1 MTIFKTYWKIVKKN
15 IGIIILYTVMLL
27 VFGTMNL
34 KANKNS
40 FEFISSKPDI
50 IIVNNSSGIITD
62 NLISYLKTN
71 ANVKNITNENDID
84 DAVFFRD
91 ANYVIYIPKD
101 FETKLESGKE
111 VNIDIKTN
119 NSYDSYIASELLNR
133 YLDVFSKYMN
143 LYNDKILAIQKL
155 DNTLNKKADVVIEN
169 KTSLNSKT
177 SLFYNFSSY
186 SIMAIVI
193 YIICLV
199 LSSFNDEK
207 ISKRTNVSGM
217 NYKTFNN
224 YLYISSFTFTFIIF
238 IVYLILSFLIL
249 KSSILNINGILYGL
263 NMFIFFIV
271 SFTMA
276 ILISNLVKSKG
287 AISGVVN
294 VISLGSAFLCGAF
307 IPVKYMP
314 SFALKIAHIFPTFY
328 FIDNNE
334 YIASIQNFDKASY
347 DFVLKN
353 FIIMIVFIIFFLIL
367 NTLVTRFKRKVN

>member
-71 ANVKNITNENDID
+71 ANVKNITDENDID

-91 ANYVIYIPKD
+91 ANYVIYIPKE
-101 FETKLESGKE
+101 FENKIQNGKE
-111 VNIDIKTN
+111 FNIDIKTN

-155 DNTLNKKADVVIEN
+155 DNTLNKKASVVIES
-169 KTSLNSKT
+169 KTNLNSKT

-207 ISKRTNVSGM
+207 ISKRTSVSGM

-249 KSSILNINGILYGL
+249 KSSILNINGILYSL

-271 SFTMA
+271 SFTIA

-353 FIIMIVFIIFFLIL
+353 FIIMTVFIIFFLIL
-367 NTLVTRFKRKVN
+367 NTLVTRLKRKVN

>member
-1 MTIFKTYWKIVKKN
+1 MTVFKTYWKIVKKN

-71 ANVKNITNENDID
+71 ANVKNITDENDID

-91 ANYVIYIPKD
+91 ANYVIYIPKE
-101 FETKLESGKE
+101 FENKIENGKE
-111 VNIDIKTN
+111 FNIDIKTN
-119 NSYDSYIASELLNR
+119 NSYDSYIASELLNK

-143 LYNDKILAIQKL
+143 LYNNKILAIQKL
-155 DNTLNKKADVVIEN
+155 DNTLNKKTSVVIEN
-169 KTSLNSKT
+169 KTNLNSKT

-207 ISKRTNVSGM
+207 ISKRTSVSGM
-217 NYKTFNN
+217 NYKTFNK

-249 KSSILNINGILYGL
+249 KSSILNINGILYSL

-294 VISLGSAFLCGAF
+294 VISLCSAFLCGAF

-334 YIASIQNFDKASY
+334 YIASLQNFDKASY
-347 DFVLKN
+347 EFVLKN
-353 FIIMIVFIIFFLIL
+353 FIIMIIFVMIFLIL
-367 NTLVTRFKRKVN
+367 NSLVTRFKRKVN

>member
-91 ANYVIYIPKD
+91 ANYVIYIPKE
-101 FETKLESGKE
+101 FENKIENGKE
-111 VNIDIKTN
+111 FNIDIKTN

-155 DNTLNKKADVVIEN
+155 DNTLNKKASVIIEN

-224 YLYISSFTFTFIIF
+224 YLYISSFSFTFIIF

-249 KSSILNINGILYGL
+249 KSSILNINGILYSL

>member
-34 KANKNS
+34 KTNKNS
-40 FEFISSKPDI
+40 FEFVSSKPDI

-71 ANVKNITNENDID
+71 ANVKNITDETDID
-84 DAVFFRD
+84 DAIFFRD

-101 FETKLESGKE
+101 FESKLESGKE

-119 NSYDSYIASELLNR
+119 NSYDSYIASELLNK

-143 LYNDKILAIQKL
+143 LYNDKVVAIKKL
-155 DNTLNKKADVVIEN
+155 DNTLNKKASVVIEN
-169 KTSLNSKT
+169 KTNLNSKT

-249 KSSILNINGILYGL
+249 KNSILNINGFLYSL

-334 YIASIQNFDKASY
+334 YIASLQNFDKASY
-347 DFVLKN
+347 EFVLKN
-353 FIIMIVFIIFFLIL
+353 FIIMIIFIIFFLIL

>member
-50 IIVNNSSGIITD
+50 IIVNNSSGIVTD
-62 NLISYLKTN
+62 NLILYLKTN
-71 ANVKNITNENDID
+71 ANVKNITDENDID

-91 ANYVIYIPKD
+91 TNYVIYIPKE
-101 FETKLESGKE
+101 FENKIENGKE
-111 VNIDIKTN
+111 FNIDIKTN
-119 NSYDSYIASELLNR
+119 NSYDSYIASELLNK

-155 DNTLNKKADVVIEN
+155 DNTLNKKASVVIEN
-169 KTSLNSKT
+169 KTNLNSKT

-207 ISKRTNVSGM
+207 ISKRTSVSGM

-249 KSSILNINGILYGL
+249 KSTILNINGILYSL

-334 YIASIQNFDKASY
+334 YITSIQNFDKVSY
-347 DFVLKN
+347 EFVLKN
-353 FIIMIVFIIFFLIL
+353 FIIMIIFIIFFLIL

>member
-91 ANYVIYIPKD
+91 ANYVIYIPKE
-101 FETKLESGKE
+101 FENKIENGKE
-111 VNIDIKTN
+111 FNIDIKTN

-155 DNTLNKKADVVIEN
+155 DNTLNKKASVVIES
-169 KTSLNSKT
+169 KTNLNSKT

-207 ISKRTNVSGM
+207 ISKRTSVSGM

-224 YLYISSFTFTFIIF
+224 YLYISSFSFTFIIF

-249 KSSILNINGILYGL
+249 KSSILNINGILYSL

-271 SFTMA
+271 SFTMS

-347 DFVLKN
+347 EFVLKN

>member
-71 ANVKNITNENDID
+71 ANVKNITDENDID

-91 ANYVIYIPKD
+91 ANYVIYIPKE
-101 FETKLESGKE
+101 FENKIENGKE
-111 VNIDIKTN
+111 FNIDIKTN
-119 NSYDSYIASELLNR
+119 NSYDSYIASELLNK

-169 KTSLNSKT
+169 KTSLNTKT

-207 ISKRTNVSGM
+207 ISKRTSVSGM
-217 NYKTFNN
+217 NYKTFNK

-249 KSSILNINGILYGL
+249 KISILNINGILYSL

-334 YIASIQNFDKASY
+334 YIASLQNFDKASY
-347 DFVLKN
+347 EFVLKN
-353 FIIMIVFIIFFLIL
+353 FIIMIIFIIFFLIL
-367 NTLVTRFKRKVN
+367 NSLVTRFKRKVN

>member
-34 KANKNS
+34 KANKNN

-71 ANVKNITNENDID
+71 ANVKNITDENDID

-111 VNIDIKTN
+111 ANIDIKTN

-169 KTSLNSKT
+169 KTNLNSKT

-249 KSSILNINGILYGL
+249 KSSILNINGILYSL

-271 SFTMA
+271 CFTMS

-334 YIASIQNFDKASY
+334 YFASLQNFDKASY

>member
-155 DNTLNKKADVVIEN
+155 DNTLNKKASVIIEN

-249 KSSILNINGILYGL
+249 KSSILNINGILYSL

-334 YIASIQNFDKASY
+334 YIASLQNFDKASY

>member
-1 MTIFKTYWKIVKKN
+1 MTVFKTYWKIVKKN

-34 KANKNS
+34 KTNKNS
-40 FEFISSKPDI
+40 FEYVSSKPDI

-62 NLISYLKTN
+62 NLISYLKAN
-71 ANVKNITNENDID
+71 ANVKNITDETDID

-101 FETKLESGKE
+101 FESKLESGKE

-119 NSYDSYIASELLNR
+119 NSYDSYIASELLNK

-143 LYNDKILAIQKL
+143 LYNDKVLAIQKL
-155 DNTLNKKADVVIEN
+155 DNTLNKKAGVVIEN
-169 KTSLNSKT
+169 KTNLNSKT

-249 KSSILNINGILYGL
+249 KNSILNINGFLYSL

-334 YIASIQNFDKASY
+334 YIASLQNFDKSSY
-347 DFVLKN
+347 EFVLKN
-353 FIIMIVFIIFFLIL
+353 FIIMIIFVMIFLIL
-367 NTLVTRFKRKVN
+367 NSLVTRFKRKVN

>member
-71 ANVKNITNENDID
+71 ANVKNITDDNDID

-91 ANYVIYIPKD
+91 ANYVIYIPKE
-101 FETKLESGKE
+101 FENKIENGKE
-111 VNIDIKTN
+111 FNIDIKTN
-119 NSYDSYIASELLNR
+119 NSYDSYITSELLNR

-155 DNTLNKKADVVIEN
+155 DNTLNKKASVVIES
-169 KTSLNSKT
+169 KTNLNSKT

-207 ISKRTNVSGM
+207 ISKRTSVSGM

-249 KSSILNINGILYGL
+249 KSSILNINGILYSL

-271 SFTMA
+271 SFTIA

-334 YIASIQNFDKASY
+334 YFASIQNFDKASY

-367 NTLVTRFKRKVN
+367 NTLITRFKRKVN

>member
-34 KANKNS
+34 KTNKNS
-40 FEFISSKPDI
+40 FEYVSSKPDI

-62 NLISYLKTN
+62 NLISFLKTN
-71 ANVKNITNENDID
+71 ANVKNITDETDID

-91 ANYVIYIPKD
+91 ANYVIYIPKE
-101 FETKLESGKE
+101 FENKLESGKE

-119 NSYDSYIASELLNR
+119 NSYDSYIASELLNK

-143 LYNDKILAIQKL
+143 LYNDKVLAIQKL
-155 DNTLNKKADVVIEN
+155 DNTLNKKAGVVIEN
-169 KTSLNSKT
+169 KTNLNSKT

-249 KSSILNINGILYGL
+249 KNSILNINGFLYSL

-287 AISGVVN
+287 AISGVIN

-334 YIASIQNFDKASY
+334 YIASLQNFDKASY
-347 DFVLKN
+347 EFVLKN
-353 FIIMIVFIIFFLIL
+353 FIIMIIFIIFFLIL

>member
-71 ANVKNITNENDID
+71 ANVKNITDDNDID

-91 ANYVIYIPKD
+91 ANYVIYIPKE
-101 FETKLESGKE
+101 FENKLESGKE

-119 NSYDSYIASELLNR
+119 NSYDSYIASELLNK

-143 LYNDKILAIQKL
+143 LYNDKVLAIQKL
-155 DNTLNKKADVVIEN
+155 DDTLNKKASVVIEN
-169 KTSLNSKT
+169 KTNLNSKT

-217 NYKTFNN
+217 NYKMVNN

-271 SFTMA
+271 SFTIA

-367 NTLVTRFKRKVN
+367 NTLETRFKRKVN

>member
-71 ANVKNITNENDID
+71 ANVKNITDETDID

-101 FETKLESGKE
+101 FESKLESGKE

-119 NSYDSYIASELLNR
+119 NSYDSYIASELLNK

-143 LYNDKILAIQKL
+143 LYNDKVVAIKKL
-155 DNTLNKKADVVIEN
+155 DNTLNKKASVVIEN
-169 KTSLNSKT
+169 KTNLNSKT

-207 ISKRTNVSGM
+207 ISKRTSVSGM

-249 KSSILNINGILYGL
+249 KNSILNINGFLYSL

-334 YIASIQNFDKASY
+334 YIASLQNFDKASY
-347 DFVLKN
+347 EFVLKN
-353 FIIMIVFIIFFLIL
+353 FIIMIIFIIFFLIL

>member
-71 ANVKNITNENDID
+71 ANVKNITDENDID

-91 ANYVIYIPKD
+91 ANYVIYIPKE
-101 FETKLESGKE
+101 FENKIENGKE
-111 VNIDIKTN
+111 FNIDIKTN

-155 DNTLNKKADVVIEN
+155 DNTLNKKASVVIES
-169 KTSLNSKT
+169 KTNLNSKT

-207 ISKRTNVSGM
+207 ISKRTSVSGM

-224 YLYISSFTFTFIIF
+224 YLYISSFSFTFIIF

-353 FIIMIVFIIFFLIL
+353 FIIMTVFIIFFLIL
-367 NTLVTRFKRKVN
+367 NTLVTRLKRKVN

>member
-50 IIVNNSSGIITD
+50 IVVNNSSGIITD

-71 ANVKNITNENDID
+71 ANVKNITDENDID

-91 ANYVIYIPKD
+91 ANYVIYIPKE
-101 FETKLESGKE
+101 FENKIENGKE
-111 VNIDIKTN
+111 FNIDIKTN
-119 NSYDSYIASELLNR
+119 NSYDSYIASELLNK

-155 DNTLNKKADVVIEN
+155 DNTLNKKASVVIEN

-249 KSSILNINGILYGL
+249 KSSILNINGILYSL

-334 YIASIQNFDKASY
+334 YIASFQNFDKASY
-347 DFVLKN
+347 EFVLKN
-353 FIIMIVFIIFFLIL
+353 FIIMIIFIIFFLIL

>member
-71 ANVKNITNENDID
+71 ANVKNITDDNDID

-91 ANYVIYIPKD
+91 ANYVIYIPKE
-101 FETKLESGKE
+101 FENKIENGKE
-111 VNIDIKTN
+111 FNIDIKTN

-155 DNTLNKKADVVIEN
+155 DNTLNKKASVVIES
-169 KTSLNSKT
+169 KTNLNSKT

-347 DFVLKN
+347 EFVLKN

>member
-40 FEFISSKPDI
+40 LEFISSKPDI

-71 ANVKNITNENDID
+71 ANVKNITYENDID

-91 ANYVIYIPKD
+91 ANYVIYIPKE
-101 FETKLESGKE
+101 FENKIENGKE
-111 VNIDIKTN
+111 FNIDIKTN
-119 NSYDSYIASELLNR
+119 NSYDSYIASELVNK

-155 DNTLNKKADVVIEN
+155 DNTLNKKTSVVIEN
-169 KTSLNSKT
+169 KTNLNSKT

-207 ISKRTNVSGM
+207 ISKRTSVSGM
-217 NYKTFNN
+217 NYKTFNK

-249 KSSILNINGILYGL
+249 KSSILNINGILYSL

-334 YIASIQNFDKASY
+334 YIVSLQNFDKASY
-347 DFVLKN
+347 EFVLKN
-353 FIIMIVFIIFFLIL
+353 LIIMIIFVMIFLIL
-367 NTLVTRFKRKVN
+367 NSLVTRFKRKVN

>member
-71 ANVKNITNENDID
+71 ANVKNIADENDID

-91 ANYVIYIPKD
+91 ANYVIYIPKE
-101 FETKLESGKE
+101 FENKIENGKE
-111 VNIDIKTN
+111 FNIDIKTN

-155 DNTLNKKADVVIEN
+155 DNTLNKKASVVIES
-169 KTSLNSKT
+169 KTNLNSKT

-224 YLYISSFTFTFIIF
+224 YLYISSFSFTFIIF

-249 KSSILNINGILYGL
+249 KSSILDINGILYSL

-334 YIASIQNFDKASY
+334 YIASLQNFDKASY
-347 DFVLKN
+347 EFVLKN

>member
-155 DNTLNKKADVVIEN
+155 DNTLNKKASVVIES
-169 KTSLNSKT
+169 KTNLNSKT

-249 KSSILNINGILYGL
+249 KSSILNINGILYSL

-334 YIASIQNFDKASY
+334 YIASIQNFDKVSY
-347 DFVLKN
+347 EFVLKN

-367 NTLVTRFKRKVN
+367 NTLVARFKRKVN

>member
-40 FEFISSKPDI
+40 FEYISSKPDI

-71 ANVKNITNENDID
+71 ANVKNITDENDID

-91 ANYVIYIPKD
+91 ANYVIYIPKE
-101 FETKLESGKE
+101 FENKIENGKE
-111 VNIDIKTN
+111 FNIDIKTN
-119 NSYDSYIASELLNR
+119 NSYDSYIASELLNK

-155 DNTLNKKADVVIEN
+155 DNTLNKKASVVIEN
-169 KTSLNSKT
+169 KTNLNSKT

-207 ISKRTNVSGM
+207 ISKRTSVSGM

-249 KSSILNINGILYGL
+249 KSTILNINGILYSL

-334 YIASIQNFDKASY
+334 YITSIQNFDKVSY
-347 DFVLKN
+347 EFVLKN
-353 FIIMIVFIIFFLIL
+353 FIIMIIFIIFFLIL

>member
-71 ANVKNITNENDID
+71 ANVKNITDENDID

-91 ANYVIYIPKD
+91 ANYVIYIPKE
-101 FETKLESGKE
+101 FENKIENRKE
-111 VNIDIKTN
+111 FNIDIKTN

-155 DNTLNKKADVVIEN
+155 DNTLNKKASVVIES
-169 KTSLNSKT
+169 KTNLNSKT

-207 ISKRTNVSGM
+207 ISKRTSVSGM

-249 KSSILNINGILYGL
+249 KSSILNINGILYSL

-334 YIASIQNFDKASY
+334 YIASLQNFDKASY

-353 FIIMIVFIIFFLIL
+353 FIIMTVFIIFFLIL

>member
-50 IIVNNSSGIITD
+50 IIVNNSSGIVTD
-62 NLISYLKTN
+62 NLILYLKTN
-71 ANVKNITNENDID
+71 ANVKNITDENDID

-91 ANYVIYIPKD
+91 TNYVIYIPKE
-101 FETKLESGKE
+101 FENKIENGKE
-111 VNIDIKTN
+111 FNIDIKTN
-119 NSYDSYIASELLNR
+119 NSYDSYIASELLNK

-143 LYNDKILAIQKL
+143 LYNNKILAIQKL
-155 DNTLNKKADVVIEN
+155 DNTLNKKASVVIEN
-169 KTSLNSKT
+169 KTNLNSKT

-207 ISKRTNVSGM
+207 ISKRTSVSGM

-249 KSSILNINGILYGL
+249 KSTILNINGILYSL

-334 YIASIQNFDKASY
+334 YITSIQNFDKVSY
-347 DFVLKN
+347 EFVLKN

-367 NTLVTRFKRKVN
+367 NSLVTRFKRKVN

>member
-1 MTIFKTYWKIVKKN
+1 MTIFKIYWKIVKKN

-71 ANVKNITNENDID
+71 ANVKNITDENDID

-91 ANYVIYIPKD
+91 ANYVIYIPKE
-101 FETKLESGKE
+101 FENKIENGKE
-111 VNIDIKTN
+111 FNIDIKTN
-119 NSYDSYIASELLNR
+119 NSYDSYIASELLNK

-207 ISKRTNVSGM
+207 ISKRTGVSGM

-238 IVYLILSFLIL
+238 MVYLILSFLIL
-249 KSSILNINGILYGL
+249 KSSILNINGILYSL

-294 VISLGSAFLCGAF
+294 VISLRSAFLCGAF
-307 IPVKYMP
+307 RPVKYMP

-334 YIASIQNFDKASY
+334 YIASLQNLDKASY
-347 DFVLKN
+347 EFVLKN
-353 FIIMIVFIIFFLIL
+353 FIIMIICIIFFLIL
-367 NTLVTRFKRKVN
+367 NTLVTRFKRKAN

>member
-1 MTIFKTYWKIVKKN
+1 MTVFKTYWKIVKKN

-34 KANKNS
+34 KTNKNS
-40 FEFISSKPDI
+40 FEYVSSKPDI
-50 IIVNNSSGIITD
+50 IIVNNSNGIITD
-62 NLISYLKTN
+62 NLISYLKAN
-71 ANVKNITNENDID
+71 ANVKNITDETDID

-91 ANYVIYIPKD
+91 ANYVIYIPKE
-101 FETKLESGKE
+101 FENKLESGKE

-119 NSYDSYIASELLNR
+119 NSYDSYIASELLNK

-143 LYNDKILAIQKL
+143 LYNDKVLAIQKL
-155 DNTLNKKADVVIEN
+155 DNTLNKKVSVVIEN
-169 KTSLNSKT
+169 KTNLNSKT

-249 KSSILNINGILYGL
+249 KNIILNINGFLYSL

-276 ILISNLVKSKG
+276 ILISNLVKIKG

-334 YIASIQNFDKASY
+334 YIASLQNFDKASY
-347 DFVLKN
+347 EFVLKN
-353 FIIMIVFIIFFLIL
+353 FIIMIIFIIFFLIL
-367 NTLVTRFKRKVN
+367 NTLLTRFKRKVN

>member
-1 MTIFKTYWKIVKKN
+1 MTVFKTYFKIVKKN

-34 KANKNS
+34 KTNKNS
-40 FEFISSKPDI
+40 FEFVSSKPDI
-50 IIVNNSSGIITD
+50 IIVNNSSGVITD
-62 NLISYLKTN
+62 NLISYLKKN
-71 ANVKNITNENDID
+71 ANVKNITDETDID

-101 FETKLESGKE
+101 FESNIESGKE

-119 NSYDSYIASELLNR
+119 NSYDSYIASELLTK

-143 LYNDKILAIQKL
+143 LYNDKLTAIQKL
-155 DNTLNKKADVVIEN
+155 DNTLNKKSNVVIASETN
-169 KTSLNSKT
+169 LNSKT

-238 IVYLILSFLIL
+238 AIYLVLSFAVL
-249 KSSILNINGILYGL
+249 KSSILNINGLLYSL

-271 SFTMA
+271 SFTMS

-314 SFALKIAHIFPTFY
+314 AFALKIAHIFPTFY

-334 YIASIQNFDKASY
+334 YIASLQNFDKTAFE
-347 DFVLKN
+347 FVLKN
-353 FIIMIVFIIFFLIL
+353 FIIMILFVMFFLIL
-367 NTLVTRFKRKVN
+367 NSLVTRFKRKVN

>member
-155 DNTLNKKADVVIEN
+155 DNTLNKKASVVIES
-169 KTSLNSKT
+169 KTNLNSKT

-249 KSSILNINGILYGL
+249 KSSILNINGILYSL

-334 YIASIQNFDKASY
+334 YIASLQNFDKASY
-347 DFVLKN
+347 EFVLKN

>member
-1 MTIFKTYWKIVKKN
+1 MTVFKTYWKIVKKN

-71 ANVKNITNENDID
+71 ANVKNITDENDID

-91 ANYVIYIPKD
+91 ANYVIYIPKE
-101 FETKLESGKE
+101 FENKIENRKE
-111 VNIDIKTN
+111 FNIDIKTN
-119 NSYDSYIASELLNR
+119 NSYDSYIASELLNK

-155 DNTLNKKADVVIEN
+155 DNTLNKKASVVIEN
-169 KTSLNSKT
+169 KTNLNSKT

-207 ISKRTNVSGM
+207 ISKRTSVSGM
-217 NYKTFNN
+217 NYKTFNK

-249 KSSILNINGILYGL
+249 KSSILNIHGILYSL

-287 AISGVVN
+287 TISGVVN

-307 IPVKYMP
+307 IPIKYMP

-334 YIASIQNFDKASY
+334 YIASLQNFDKASY
-347 DFVLKN
+347 EFVLKN

>member
-91 ANYVIYIPKD
+91 ANYVIYIPKE
-101 FETKLESGKE
+101 FENKIENGKE
-111 VNIDIKTN
+111 FNIDIKTN

-224 YLYISSFTFTFIIF
+224 YLYISSFSFTFIIF

-334 YIASIQNFDKASY
+334 YIASIQNFDKVSY
-347 DFVLKN
+347 EFVLKN

-367 NTLVTRFKRKVN
+367 NTLITRFKRKVN

>member
-1 MTIFKTYWKIVKKN
+1 MTVFKTYWKIVKKN

-34 KANKNS
+34 KTNKNS
-40 FEFISSKPDI
+40 FEFVSSKPDI

-71 ANVKNITNENDID
+71 ANVKNITDETDID

-101 FETKLESGKE
+101 FESKLESGKE

-119 NSYDSYIASELLNR
+119 NSYDSYIASELLNK

-143 LYNDKILAIQKL
+143 LYNDKVVAIQKL
-155 DNTLNKKADVVIEN
+155 DNTLNKKAGVVIEN
-169 KTSLNSKT
+169 KTNLNSKT

-249 KSSILNINGILYGL
+249 KNSILNINGFLYSL

-334 YIASIQNFDKASY
+334 YIASLQNFNKASY
-347 DFVLKN
+347 EFVLKN

>member
-71 ANVKNITNENDID
+71 ANVKNITDENDID

-91 ANYVIYIPKD
+91 ANYVIYIPKE
-101 FETKLESGKE
+101 FENKIENGKE
-111 VNIDIKTN
+111 FNIDIKTN
-119 NSYDSYIASELLNR
+119 NSYDSYIASELLNK

-155 DNTLNKKADVVIEN
+155 DNTLNKKASVVIEN
-169 KTSLNSKT
+169 KTNLNSKT

-207 ISKRTNVSGM
+207 ISKRTRVSGM

-249 KSSILNINGILYGL
+249 KSTILNINGILYSL

-334 YIASIQNFDKASY
+334 YITSIQNFDKVSY
-347 DFVLKN
+347 EFVLKN
-353 FIIMIVFIIFFLIL
+353 FIIMIIFIIFFLIL

>member
-101 FETKLESGKE
+101 FENKIENGKE
-111 VNIDIKTN
+111 FNIDIKTN

-169 KTSLNSKT
+169 KTNLNSKT

-249 KSSILNINGILYGL
+249 KSNILNINGILYSL

-334 YIASIQNFDKASY
+334 YIASIQNFDKVSY
-347 DFVLKN
+347 EFVLKN

>member
-91 ANYVIYIPKD
+91 ANYVIYIPKE
-101 FETKLESGKE
+101 FENKIENGKE
-111 VNIDIKTN
+111 FNIDIKTN

-155 DNTLNKKADVVIEN
+155 DNTLNKKASVIIEN
-169 KTSLNSKT
+169 KTNLNSKT

-249 KSSILNINGILYGL
+249 KSSILNINGILYSL

-347 DFVLKN
+347 EFVLKK
-353 FIIMIVFIIFFLIL
+353 FIIMTVFIIFFLIL

>member
-40 FEFISSKPDI
+40 FEYISSKPDI

-71 ANVKNITNENDID
+71 ANVKNITDENDID

-91 ANYVIYIPKD
+91 ANYVIYIPKE
-101 FETKLESGKE
+101 FENKIENGKE
-111 VNIDIKTN
+111 FNIDIKTN
-119 NSYDSYIASELLNR
+119 NSYDSYIASELLNK

-169 KTSLNSKT
+169 KTSLNTKT

-207 ISKRTNVSGM
+207 ISKRTSLSGM

-249 KSSILNINGILYGL
+249 KNSILNINGFLYSL

-334 YIASIQNFDKASY
+334 YIASLQNFDKASY
-347 DFVLKN
+347 EFVLKN
-353 FIIMIVFIIFFLIL
+353 LIIMIIFVMIFLIL
-367 NTLVTRFKRKVN
+367 NTLVTRFKRKAN

>member
-91 ANYVIYIPKD
+91 ANYVIYIPKE
-101 FETKLESGKE
+101 FENKIENGKE
-111 VNIDIKTN
+111 FNIDIKTN
-119 NSYDSYIASELLNR
+119 NSYDSYIASELLNK

-169 KTSLNSKT
+169 KTNLNSKT

-353 FIIMIVFIIFFLIL
+353 FIIMTVFIIFFLIL

>member
-71 ANVKNITNENDID
+71 ANVKNITDENDID

-91 ANYVIYIPKD
+91 ANYVIYIPKE
-101 FETKLESGKE
+101 FENKIENGKE
-111 VNIDIKTN
+111 FNIDIKTN
-119 NSYDSYIASELLNR
+119 NSYDSYIASELLNK

-207 ISKRTNVSGM
+207 ISKRTSVSGM

-249 KSSILNINGILYGL
+249 KSSILNINGILYSL

-334 YIASIQNFDKASY
+334 YIASLQNFDKASY
-347 DFVLKN
+347 KFVLKN
-353 FIIMIVFIIFFLIL
+353 FIIMIIFIIFFLIL

>member
-71 ANVKNITNENDID
+71 ANVKNITDENDID

-155 DNTLNKKADVVIEN
+155 DNTLNKKASVVIES
-169 KTSLNSKT
+169 KTNLNSKT

-249 KSSILNINGILYGL
+249 KSSILNINGILYSL

>member
-91 ANYVIYIPKD
+91 ANYVIYIPKE
-101 FETKLESGKE
+101 FENKIENGKE
-111 VNIDIKTN
+111 FNIDIKTN

-155 DNTLNKKADVVIEN
+155 DNTLNKKASVVIES
-169 KTSLNSKT
+169 KTNLNSKT

-224 YLYISSFTFTFIIF
+224 YLYISSFSFTFIIF

-249 KSSILNINGILYGL
+249 KSSILNINGILYSL

-271 SFTMA
+271 SFTMS

-334 YIASIQNFDKASY
+334 YIASLQNFDKASY

>member
-1 MTIFKTYWKIVKKN
+1 MTVFKTYWKIVKKN

-34 KANKNS
+34 KTNKNS
-40 FEFISSKPDI
+40 FEFVSSKPDI

-71 ANVKNITNENDID
+71 ANVKNITDENDID

-91 ANYVIYIPKD
+91 ANYVIYIPKE
-101 FETKLESGKE
+101 FENKLESGKE

-119 NSYDSYIASELLNR
+119 NSYDSYIASELLNK

-143 LYNDKILAIQKL
+143 LYNDKVLAIQKL
-155 DNTLNKKADVVIEN
+155 DNTLNKKASVVIEN
-169 KTSLNSKT
+169 KTNLNSKT

-249 KSSILNINGILYGL
+249 KNSILNINGFLYSL

-334 YIASIQNFDKASY
+334 YIASLQNFDKASY
-347 DFVLKN
+347 EFVLKN